1 MKTIIANKDLQY
13 LLMLINN
20 SKSYFDKNDKWERDV
35 YKIGRIKF
43 VQSNKHKRGKNIPP
57 VATMIFE
64 NKAKNIF
71 QIKDKQEREKQTKKL
86 LRWVQEFT
94 EENYNKWEDI
104 K

>member
-20 SKSYFDKNDKWERDV
+20 SKSYFDKNGKWDRDV
-35 YKIGRIKF
+35 YKTGRVKF
-43 VQSNKHKRGKNIPP
+43 IQSNKHKRGKKIPP

-64 NKAKNIF
+64 DKAKSIF

-94 EENYNKWEDI
+94 EANYNYWEPI